1 MRKKVMRA
9 VTDSGP
15 TEPNS
20 PKPEVIQNLFT
31 MMNIVSEPET
41 VKYFDEKWNDCS
53 IRYGDMK
60 KQLAEDLEKTVAP
73 IRERIIEF
81 SSNTER
87 LDRIARMGAEK
98 ARESAAKTLNEVR
111 KIIGFRTY

>member
-20 PKPEVIQNLFT
+20 SKPEVIQNLFT

-60 KQLAEDLEKTVAP
+60 KQLADDLVKTIAP
-73 IRERIIEF
+73 IRERIEEF
-81 SSNTER
+81 KSDEAR

-111 KIIGFRTY
+111 KIIGFRQY